1 MRLDEEFV
9 GERWTLFWI
18 SRTALLP
25 FSVGPV
31 LVAPAVREDHRY
43 CQATVRNPLRHVPRP
58 SPSLA
63 PRLSSLCP
71 LAVSQSPRP
80 FADLACR
87 RHLRMLPSR
96 RRRSW
101 MRTSLVRMRCRSF
114 QMTCDNLEDS
124 WTRRTNFSRQSST
137 KCTRSCERRERQ
149 TELASRYRRTV
160 LHSTNASPPSFDPS
174 GAATSSR
181 RRPRAPAASSIGCFQ
196 SQA

>member
-1 MRLDEEFV
+1 
-9 GERWTLFWI
+9 
-18 SRTALLP
+18 
-25 FSVGPV
+25 
-31 LVAPAVREDHRY
+31 
-43 CQATVRNPLRHVPRP
+43 
-58 SPSLA
+58 
-63 PRLSSLCP
+63 
-71 LAVSQSPRP
+71 
-80 FADLACR
+80 
-87 RHLRMLPSR
+87 
-96 RRRSW
+96 

-114 QMTCDNLEDS
+114 QMVRTNCPFQAFAHSSTSQTCDNLEDS